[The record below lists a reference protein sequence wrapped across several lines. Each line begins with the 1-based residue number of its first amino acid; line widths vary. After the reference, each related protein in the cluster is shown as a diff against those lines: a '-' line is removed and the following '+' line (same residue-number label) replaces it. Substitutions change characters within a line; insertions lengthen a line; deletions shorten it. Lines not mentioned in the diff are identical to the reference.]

1 MGRFLNIILKHR
13 IKNINDKNPVEYTLN
28 TQKSKITQIFYI

>member
-1 MGRFLNIILKHR
+1 MGTFLNIILKHR
-13 IKNINDKNPVEYTLN
+13 IKNINDKNSVKYTSN